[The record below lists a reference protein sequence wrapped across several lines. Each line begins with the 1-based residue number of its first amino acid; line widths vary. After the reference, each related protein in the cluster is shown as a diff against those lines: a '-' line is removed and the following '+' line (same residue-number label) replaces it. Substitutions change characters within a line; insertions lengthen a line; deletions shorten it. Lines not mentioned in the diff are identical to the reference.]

1 MTMTD
6 LALLDSLRRWPDLEA
21 PNLVAVDASDRLILD
36 EATSDVAA
44 AAPGTVV
51 TIGDRYGALTLG
63 AIALG
68 ATAVRSYQ
76 DALLGE
82 RALLH
87 NALLNNALLNNG
99 PAADF
104 RSLPL
109 GPELLDGARVVL
121 MQLPKSLAE
130 LDELAGAIARFAAP
144 DVVVVSGGRLKHMT
158 HEMNTVL
165 AKHFG
170 EVTASLARQKSRALT
185 ARAPIASTDVVAQR
199 DFPQREFI
207 HELDLWVCAHGGAF
221 SGTSLDIGTRFLVS
235 LLDQA
240 MPDARLA
247 IDLGCGTGILA
258 AAIARSRPQLRVI
271 ATDQSRIAVA
281 SAEATM
287 AANDIDT
294 VTVVRDLGLESQPD
308 ASAYLILLNPPF
320 HTGAAV
326 TSGIAES
333 LFRDAARVLRP
344 GGELWTVFNSSQ
356 GYRPALQ
363 RLVGPTREIARN
375 AKFTVVASS
384 RNA

>member
-1 MTMTD
+1 MESIGFDIDPSTRVDTLGVAQQQMVEIAKA
-6 LALLDSLRRWPDLEA
+6 LARDPKI
-21 PNLVAVDASDRLILD
+21 LILD
-36 EATSDVAA
+36 EATSDVAD

-87 NALLNNALLNNG
+87 NALLNNG

-144 DVVVVSGGRLKHMT
+144 DVVVVAGGRLKHMT

-170 EVTASLARQKSRALT
+170 EVTASLARQKSRVVI
-185 ARAPIASTDVVAQR
+185 ARAPIAGTDV
-199 DFPQREFI
+199 FPQREFI

-308 ASAYLILLNPPF
+308 ASADLILLNPPF

-326 TSGIAES
+326 TTGIAES
-333 LFRDAARVLRP
+333 LFRDAARVLTP
-344 GGELWTVFNSSQ
+344 GGQLWTVFNSSL

-375 AKFTVVASS
+375 AKFTVVASC